1 MKTAVAIRHVGFE
14 DLGGF
19 SEPLASTGFDVRYVD
34 AGVQDL
40 GALAPD
46 EDDLVVV
53 LGGPVGVYEETAY
66 PFLKDELHFVERR
79 LATGR
84 PIMGICLGGQ
94 LIARAAGARI
104 YPSGGKE
111 IGFGPIELTEAGRE
125 SCLAPFAEAPTT
137 LHWHGDTFDLPAD
150 AVRLA
155 ATDLCRNQAFAIG
168 ANVIGFQF
176 HPEATGQ
183 DIERWLIGHA
193 VELAA
198 AGIDV
203 PQVRRDAVTYGGEL
217 TRKAADVLTA
227 WLAQLEDVR
236 PTRAGG

>member
-19 SEPLASTGFDVRYVD
+19 APPLTSAGFDIRYAD
-34 AGVQDL
+34 AGEHDL
-40 GALAPD
+40 TALAPD

-53 LGGPVGVYEETAY
+53 LGGPIGVYEETAY
-66 PFLKDELHFVERR
+66 PFLKHELDFVERR

-84 PIMGICLGGQ
+84 PIMGICLGAQ
-94 LIARAAGARI
+94 FIARAAGARV
-104 YPSGGKE
+104 YPSGGRE
-111 IGFGPIELTEAGRE
+111 IGFGPIDLTEAGRR
-125 SCLAPFAEAPTT
+125 SCLAPFAAAPTT
-137 LHWHGDTFDLPAD
+137 LHWHGDTFDLPSG

-155 ATDLCRNQAFAIG
+155 STDLCENQAFAIG
-168 ANVIGFQF
+168 ANIIGFQF

-198 AGIDV
+198 AGVDV
-203 PQVRRDAVTYGGEL
+203 PRVRRDAAAYGNELSKKAIDVVT
-217 TRKAADVLTA
+217 T

-236 PTRAGG
+236 STPAGG